1 MISLNLINVMVR
13 FPKFP
18 PAHWELGLQQMNF
31 GGTQFS
37 PQQEG
42 IPHSNSHVFFTFQT
56 IQHQTEEETMNG
68 SIMECPNCSS

>member
-37 PQQEG
+37 PQQGTRPEDRIALWKLHIQVTT
-42 IPHSNSHVFFTFQT
+42 IP
-56 IQHQTEEETMNG
+56 
-68 SIMECPNCSS
+68 